1 MTKRTANARIAD
13 ARGRRV
19 TQLDPVAM
27 HLLRRHDLI
36 DADTLK
42 AIATDIGPTTS
53 RAAIRWFWIFE
64 AFPILFLPFFVVWV
78 FFIKGARD
86 TLSVVLWSTIAVCLV
101 IGIWGFSSSA
111 KRKRF
116 HRVRDAMLKHERCP
130 HCGYSLKGLSADPE
144 DEATV
149 CPECG
154 SAWSRS
160 SSAPDAD

>member
-1 MTKRTANARIAD
+1 MAKRTISARIID

-19 TQLDPVAM
+19 TQLDPVSM
-27 HLLRRHDLI
+27 HLLRRHDLL
-36 DADTLK
+36 DADTLR
-42 AIATDIGPTTS
+42 AIAEEIGPTTS

-64 AFPILFLPFFVVWV
+64 AFPIVFLPLFFVWV

-86 TLSVVLWSTIAVCLV
+86 PVGITLWCTILLCLV

-116 HRVRDAMLKHERCP
+116 HRVRDAMLRHERCP
-130 HCGYSLKGLSADPE
+130 HCGYSLTGLPADPE
-144 DEATV
+144 DGTTV

-154 SAWSRS
+154 SAWSRT
-160 SSAPDAD
+160 SSAPEAE